1 MDKQLRNS
9 QELLKKSIES
19 ISKLEQEKLIEIKKQ
34 GTGNKNGAENG
45 DNANTKNAEKT
56 HKDAKAGI
64 INIVELKKAAYDL
77 IEADEYVYKKAP
89 NHELTKEEAEEFTKI
104 ILGAQKSL
112 NNILEGFGFEQEKTI
127 INLDSEAL
135 YLVSNKKLIKILNEI
150 NEEANKA
157 MGITLKTNLNIIS
170 TEGVL
175 EPEDMLIINP
185 KMPEKALK
193 GIEKKCSI
201 TKENIQKII
210 DNKKPTKVFVV
221 VKEGDKADELILN
234 RAEALYDAKKLPLEE
249 LQVL

>member
-1 MDKQLRNS
+1 MVKQLKNS

-34 GTGNKNGAENG
+34 DMGNMSENTQETAKKN
-45 DNANTKNAEKT
+45 EKT
-56 HKDAKAGI
+56 YKDAEAGI
-64 INIVELKKAAYDL
+64 IDIAELKKAAYDL
-77 IEADEYVYKKAP
+77 IDADEYVYKKAP

-112 NNILEGFGFEQEKTI
+112 STVLEAFGFEQEKNI
-127 INLDSEAL
+127 INLDSDAL

-170 TEGVL
+170 TDGVL
-175 EPEDMLIINP
+175 KPEDMLIINP

-193 GIEKKCSI
+193 GIEKKCAI

-210 DNKKPTKVFVV
+210 ANKKPSKVYVV
-221 VKEGDKADELILN
+221 VKEGDKADELILK
-234 RAEALYDAKKLPLEE
+234 RAEALYGAKKLPLEE